1 MPNNPHAGETSPGDL
16 FVAIARRWKLISAM
30 LLIGTLA
37 GVAYALIA
45 TPVFRAEVLLTPAPT
60 PGTPSLGS
68 SLGARVGGLGQLLGV
83 STDGDSRAT
92 LVATLGSLK
101 LARSF
106 VATVPNNTLPRSL
119 FRDRYDDRGALKP
132 GEREPTELELAAR
145 FRLRTIDVEDSKTTG
160 LITVG
165 VEWGDAATAAA
176 LANAYI
182 AHANAIARRTSEE
195 ETKRNLAYLRRE
207 FAQTEPVEIR
217 QAIAS
222 LIESEL
228 RKAAVASIRVEY
240 AYQVLDPATPPQLRI
255 FPKRTLIAAIG
266 AAAGAFVGI
275 ALALALAVRT
285 QMRAASAAG
294 T

>member
-1 MPNNPHAGETSPGDL
+1 MPTSRPSGETSPSDL
-16 FVAIARRWKLISAM
+16 FIAIARRWKLITATIA
-30 LLIGTLA
+30 LGTLIA
-37 GVAYALIA
+37 VAYALVA
-45 TPVFRAEVLLTPAPT
+45 APVFRAEVLLTPAPT
-60 PGTPSLGS
+60 PGAPSLGS

-106 VATVPNNTLPRSL
+106 VSSSANDTLAQGL
-119 FRDRYDDRGALKP
+119 FPERFDERGALAAGK
-132 GEREPTELELAAR
+132 RMPTELEMATR
-145 FRLRTIDVEDSKTTG
+145 FRLRHLDVEDSKTTR

-165 VEWGDAATAAA
+165 VRWGDAEGAAA

-182 AHANAIARRTSEE
+182 AHANAIARSTSTG

-228 RKAAVASIRVEY
+228 SKAAVASIRVEF
-240 AYQVLDPATPPQLRI
+240 AYQVLDPATPPPLRI
-255 FPKRTLIAAIG
+255 FPKRTLIVAIGAAIG
-266 AAAGAFVGI
+266 AFVGV
-275 ALALALAVRT
+275 ALALALAVRAQLRDAPAT
-285 QMRAASAAG
+285 GA
-294 T
+294 